1 MKKLSLATLA
11 IAVTAAFAAA
21 ALAGNDNETQ
31 VLNQIAEYRQWTKV
45 NVDPVKVEIP
55 KTGRTDLIAI
65 SLAESPV

>member
-11 IAVTAAFAAA
+11 IIVAAAFAAA

-31 VLNQIAEYRQWTKV
+31 VLNQIAGYRQWTKV
-45 NVDPVKVEIP
+45 NADPVKVEVP
-55 KTGRTDLIAI
+55 KSETDFITI